1 MTPPIPPADEAELS
15 RAIRNAYAAY
25 VDAEIEAGHK
35 RMYPRTSFEEGF
47 LAGMSAAR
55 TTHPPAQQ
63 AADPETECA
72 LAVGRYVYARLEAIF
87 DAKAD
92 TPQGRELQYLAAI
105 IADVEEYGATGEETG
120 ATRGAEVFGS
130 FQ

>member
-1 MTPPIPPADEAELS
+1 MTTPIPPADEAEFEAWASDGDPNSEPLMTKDGMMS
-15 RAIRNAYAAY
+15 IERAARNGFF
-25 VDAEIEAGHK
+25 AG
-35 RMYPRTSFEEGF
+35 
-47 LAGMSAAR
+47 LAVGRR
-55 TTHPPAQQ
+55 TTHPPAQH